1 MQVCKGFLEE
11 WEIDW
16 VEGSE
21 KAKERQDKKQ
31 EEIDKNDRFRRIE
44 IKRQDQNRK
53 KVQTRINWSQS
64 AWNIRKERMGG
75 RTQTREFG
83 AAGTEREFV
92 EMEGQRRWE
101 DKKWQREN
109 ERTRQENK

>member
-1 MQVCKGFLEE
+1 MKVCKGFLEE

-21 KAKERQDKKQ
+21 KAKERQEKKQ

-53 KVQTRINWSQS
+53 KVQTRINWS
-64 AWNIRKERMGG
+64 
-75 RTQTREFG
+75 
-83 AAGTEREFV
+83 
-92 EMEGQRRWE
+92 
-101 DKKWQREN
+101 
-109 ERTRQENK
+109 